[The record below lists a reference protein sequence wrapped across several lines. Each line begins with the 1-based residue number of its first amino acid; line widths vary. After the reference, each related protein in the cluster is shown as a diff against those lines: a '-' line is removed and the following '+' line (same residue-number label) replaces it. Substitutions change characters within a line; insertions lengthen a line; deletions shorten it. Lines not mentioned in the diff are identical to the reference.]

1 MYGSI
6 VSLRSRAR
14 LFGCAI
20 ALVALSAMM
29 IVPGAASAAKEKPTT
44 TTYLALG
51 DVVGFGQTEEGF
63 KNNESNESPSF
74 FEEGY
79 ANDLAKD
86 LSKSSE
92 VGKGLTLVNDSCPSD
107 TTNTF
112 IGENEAIGGTV
123 STEPAEPSPNQG
135 EFGDYHP
142 CSYHQLQ
149 GFPLHNSFGDESQLE
164 EALETLNEGHPAHEV
179 KLITLEIGAQD
190 ELAGLA
196 KCENEVEQEFKEI
209 EKGEK
214 PGPYSQYGEE
224 RHEAFALCI
233 AAWSVG
239 APHHHEGYFPHIV
252 KNLNTILTELTGT
265 GPGEGHYT
273 GPIVLGGYYNPDSFT
288 LPGSDGLQENLI
300 EMVEK
305 EVVPNF
311 PNVTFANPFTEINPK
326 VDEKVEKK
334 AICKYTEM
342 CNPNVQLAETPE
354 RVYRPVGEDGDINP
368 SLKGAKLLAKGMN
381 EAYLANPAR

>member
-79 ANDLAKD
+79 ANDLTKD
-86 LSKSSE
+86 LQKSTE
-92 VGKGLTLVNDSCPSD
+92 VGKGITLVNDSCPSD

-112 IGENEAIGGTV
+112 IGENEAIGGKV
-123 STEPAEPSPNQG
+123 STEPAGPSPDQG

-164 EALETLNEGHPAHEV
+164 EALGTLNEGHPAHEV

-190 ELAGLA
+190 ELSGLA
-196 KCENEVEQEFKEI
+196 KCEVEVAQEES
-209 EKGEK
+209 EKGK
-214 PGPYSQYGEE
+214 SQYGGSPLSS
-224 RHEAFALCI
+224 FQGCI
-233 AAWSVG
+233 ITWSAGNAKVG
-239 APHHHEGYFPHIV
+239 EGYFAHIM
-252 KNLNTILTELTGT
+252 KNITTVLTELTGT

-273 GPIVLGGYYNPDSFT
+273 GPIVLGGYYNPDALSI
-288 LPGSDGLQENLI
+288 PGSSGLQKALNEKI
-300 EMVEK
+300 EE
-305 EVVPNF
+305 ELVPNF
-311 PNVTFANPFTEINPK
+311 PTVTYANPFPVFNRFGSEAK
-326 VDEKVEKK
+326 QK
-334 AICKYTEM
+334 ANICKYTEM
-342 CNPNVQLAETPE
+342 CNPNVQRTGTEEQPYQPA
-354 RVYRPVGEDGDINP
+354 GQDGDINP
-368 SLKGAKLLAKGMN
+368 SPTGAKAIAKGMN